1 MPDRDDA
8 IRREAERCFALSFH
22 TRNLKL
28 RAELIDLAAR
38 LRKLA
43 DHSPIMIDFDAV
55 LQRYNA
61 ERTVDASESH
71 QRQQIRLP
79 NEE

>member
-8 IRREAERCFALSFH
+8 IRKEAERCLALSFH

-28 RAELIDLAAR
+28 RAELINLAAR

-43 DHSPIMIDFDAV
+43 DHSPMIDFDAI
-55 LQRYNA
+55 LQRFNA
-61 ERTVDASESH
+61 ERAAGTSESR
-71 QRQQIRLP
+71 QQQQIRLP
-79 NEE
+79 DRK

>member
-8 IRREAERCFALSFH
+8 IRREAELCLALSFH

-28 RAELIDLAAR
+28 RAELINLAAR

-43 DHSPIMIDFDAV
+43 DHSPMIDFDAI
-55 LQRYNA
+55 LQRFNA
-61 ERTVDASESH
+61 ERAADTSEPH